1 MPMMIDGSCRRN
13 VHLVTKNNDNHNN
26 YGKRMTQR
34 IPLEQT
40 TPLLLLLQQQ
50 QQFAQLRGGG
60 MLGTGGS
67 STSGIRFAP
76 PIRHAASKTA
86 PPTSTPEAAST
97 VTDVKEQIDAFLTRD
112 SRNTFIG
119 MYLLYV

>member
-1 MPMMIDGSCRRN
+1 
-13 VHLVTKNNDNHNN
+13 
-26 YGKRMTQR
+26 MTQR
-34 IPLEQT
+34 MPFETT
-40 TPLLLLLQQQ
+40 TPLLLFLQKH
-50 QQFAQLRGGG
+50 QFAQLRGGG